1 MIYDLI
7 IIGAGPA
14 GMTSAIYALRANKK
28 VLVLEKE
35 TIGGQMSSSPL
46 IENYPGIKSI
56 SGSEL
61 ANELYEQVISLG
73 GEIEIEEVTKIK
85 QGEIKTIITDMG
97 EYQAK
102 TVILATGAK
111 YRRLGLPKEED
122 FIGNGISF
130 CVTCDGPFYKDKTV
144 AVIGGGNSAVI
155 NSIALAD
162 ICKKVYVVQNLSSL
176 TAEEHLIDKIKEK
189 KNVEIICD
197 SLVKELIGNN
207 ELKAIEISTKN
218 KGTKRL
224 EIDGM
229 FESIGLEAQNQF
241 VKGEIDLNENGY
253 IEANVKCETNQIGI
267 YVAGDCR
274 SKRIR
279 QITTATA
286 DGTIAALNA
295 VSTLNE

>member
-111 YRRLGLPKEED
+111 YRRLGLPKEEN

-295 VSTLNE
+295 ISTLNE